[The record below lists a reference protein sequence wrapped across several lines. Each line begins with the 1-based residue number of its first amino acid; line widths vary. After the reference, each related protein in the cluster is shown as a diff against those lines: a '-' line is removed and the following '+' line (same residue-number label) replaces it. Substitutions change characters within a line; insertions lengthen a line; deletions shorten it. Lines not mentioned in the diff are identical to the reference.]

1 MTSKHDDPRAVLARA
16 LLGSKNHRPRA
27 TVRCG
32 HRRHRLAAVYLLP
45 DGRRVLAVPSNKYL
59 HKVLHLPHPDADP
72 AEVVTSE
79 AWTWDLDNPDADPA
93 ARIILRCQCRSF
105 GTSIEDVR
113 QQLDRLAP
121 GDTWI
126 MASMSMTADHPVT
139 VESRRI
145 RAAVLDHLAAA
156 EDAGWPSS
164 HPPRVPANPTCG
176 SNSTSWNAMV
186 GSHAAE
192 RTGTGGFPCTGGR
205 SPAPARDIAHQCA
218 IVLST
223 SGRTHCVETAS

>member
-156 EDAGWPSS
+156 EDAGWAELASATGASEPDLWEQLDVLERDGRITRRGEDGDGRF
-164 HPPRVPANPTCG
+164 PLYRWALA
-176 SNSTSWNAMV
+176 STRA
-186 GSHAAE
+186 
-192 RTGTGGFPCTGGR
+192 
-205 SPAPARDIAHQCA
+205 
-218 IVLST
+218 
-223 SGRTHCVETAS
+223 